1 VQSLLAASQRSVQTP
16 YALPDCPHLSAT
28 KPPQHARTLRAP
40 PGNTPETKTNS
51 EEDRMS
57 PREAIQFARE
67 HNARVVD
74 VKFTDLF
81 GMWHHFSMPIEAF
94 TEEIFD
100 EASASMAPPSAASS
114 PSMSPTCC

>member
-1 VQSLLAASQRSVQTP
+1 
-16 YALPDCPHLSAT
+16 
-28 KPPQHARTLRAP
+28 
-40 PGNTPETKTNS
+40 
-51 EEDRMS
+51 MS

-100 EASASMAPPSAASS
+100 EGIGFDGSSHPWLPVHQCVGYAPDARPRDRVYGTRSPKWRPSA
-114 PSMSPTCC
+114 